1 MSVIYLY
8 DGTFEGLVTSVY
20 EGYYSKL
27 KPSAI
32 IDSEKYIP
40 TFFDQTITVY
50 TDQIK
55 AEKVI
60 DAIRKKL
67 GEEVFH
73 TILYAFFSE
82 DANVGTI
89 VYRFTRVAFKLG
101 PSSIGYRAHEDIGP
115 LLDLYRK
122 VSREAHHLLGLIRFV
137 ELDNGILYSQFEGTY
152 DVLTILGSHFFGR
165 LSGERWVLHDLK
177 RSRAVICDGES
188 WFVEEVSIPDNLTLH
203 DRELMFQNLWKTYF
217 KHIAIQERVNPKLQ
231 MNNMPKKYWK
241 YLIEMNENTNMSDQ
255 KKLN

>member
-8 DGTFEGLVTSVY
+8 DGTFEGLITSVY
-20 EGYYSKL
+20 DGFYSET
-27 KPSAI
+27 KPTAI

-40 TFFDQTITVY
+40 TFFDKSVTIY

-55 AEKVI
+55 AGKVI
-60 DAIRKKL
+60 EAIRSKL
-67 GEEVFH
+67 GEAVLETVM
-73 TILYAFFSE
+73 YAFFSE
-82 DANVGTI
+82 DPNVGTI
-89 VYRFTRVAFKLG
+89 IYRFAKVAFKLG
-101 PSSIGYRAHEDIGP
+101 PSCIEYRAHEDIGP

-122 VSREAHHLLGLIRFV
+122 VCRDSHLLLGLIRFV

-165 LSGERWVLHDLK
+165 LSGENWVLHDLK
-177 RSRAVICDGES
+177 RSKAVICDGES
-188 WFVEEVSIPDNLTLH
+188 WIIKDVTVPDNITLN
-203 DRELMFQNLWKTYF
+203 DRELLFQNLWKTYF

-231 MNNMPKKYWK
+231 MNNMPKKHWK
-241 YLIEMNENTNMSDQ
+241 YLIEMNDSTNMTSQ